1 MNDADKRARA
11 DYVIETGHSLDETRQ
26 NVRELV
32 KKLRAGLA

>member
-11 DYVIETGHSLDETRQ
+11 DYVIETRHSLDETRQ